1 MTLCGLSEEW
11 AEALLWKPELTLGA
25 NNRMA
30 RAKGDIKPTYG
41 STSGSRPRAPTRDE
55 LEAHRKLHRPGSTI
69 SDVILGGQDGI
80 VNVLGVVLGVAA
92 ASGDSRIIIAA
103 ALATT
108 FAESLSMA
116 AVAYTSTLA
125 DRDFYEGQVEREKE
139 HIRKFA
145 SIEREEIRQ
154 IYQAKGFAGKQLD
167 EIVDTITS
175 DEERWVDVM
184 MAEELKVSPVERRG
198 LLKTAI
204 IVGLAAVIGSLIP
217 VAPFFGLSVWMATWG
232 SIALAG
238 ASLFAVGAYK
248 SSVLSIGTW
257 WKSGLQMLIIGLV
270 TALVSYGIGLFVV
283 G

>member
-1 MTLCGLSEEW
+1 MTQTGKDTS
-11 AEALLWKPELTLGA
+11 
-25 NNRMA
+25 
-30 RAKGDIKPTYG
+30 
-41 STSGSRPRAPTRDE
+41 STEPTRATFSQYIPSQED
-55 LEAHRKLHRPGSTI
+55 LKAHRKLHRPGSTI

-125 DRDFYEGQVEREKE
+125 DRDFYKGQAEREKE

-145 SIEREEIRQ
+145 TIEREEIRQ
-154 IYQAKGFAGKQLD
+154 IYQAKGFTGKQLN

-175 DEERWVDVM
+175 DEERWVEVM
-184 MAEELKVSPVERRG
+184 MAEELKVAPVEEKG

-217 VAPFFGLSVWMATWG
+217 VVPFFGLPIWIAAWT

-238 ASLFAVGAYK
+238 ASLFAVGSYK
-248 SSVLSIGTW
+248 SNVLRVGVW
-257 WKSGLQMLIIGLV
+257 WKSGLQMLAIGLI
-270 TALVSYGIGLFVV
+270 TALVSYAIGVFVV
-283 G
+283 GQPV